1 MGGESVTALPPWP
14 LISDENE
21 LVSGG
26 NDFRSVV
33 NELISGL
40 NNLIS
45 DGNELES
52 GRTSK
57 WWE

>member
-57 WWE
+57 